1 MGGRETMR
9 LLSFAALTLTA
20 ALAAGCAS
28 AGSGGTYREPGTVS
42 VVTPDGTFHIPMG
55 ADVRATP
62 RVSVTAADAWAVL
75 PGVYETLGIE
85 TDVLEPARRRIGAT
99 QHRFSGQILRRSP
112 SEFFDC
118 GTDPGLTVPLADRA
132 PINAQVI
139 TEVVGS
145 GEGAELRTSVSGTAR
160 RPGGAAGVAQCRSLG
175 LLEILIARMA
185 EERARQG
192 AGDAPSAP
200 GPGA

>member
-1 MGGRETMR
+1 MGGRDTMR
-9 LLSFAALTLTA
+9 PWAFAALSLAA

-28 AGSGGTYREPGTVS
+28 AGSGGSYREPGTVS
-42 VVTPDGTFHIPMG
+42 VVTPDGTFQIPMG
-55 ADVRATP
+55 ADVRAVPTVA
-62 RVSVTAADAWAVL
+62 VSAGDAWSAL
-75 PGVYETLGIE
+75 PGVYQALGIE
-85 TDVLEPARRRIGAT
+85 TDVMEPARRRIGAT

-145 GEGAELRTSVSGTAR
+145 GDGAEIRTSVSGTAR

-185 EERARQG
+185 EERAKPG
-192 AGDAPSAP
+192 TGDAPSPP
-200 GPGA
+200 GPGT